1 MSPTKALVGMT
12 PYEKLTGTKPD
23 VSNLHVCGCVAFAHV
38 PKKKRASKLSPKAK
52 PTLFLGYAQTSLG
65 YRLLDLRTGDL
76 IEQRDVS
83 FREDITVD
91 STYVERLLARR
102 YEGSDE
108 ELPVRVPY
116 VRLPVNAVLDTVHI
130 PTRPSDEDSEDDD
143 MASVDGDSTVT
154 TRKRRRKDSSDS
166 SNESSDDVDFSG
178 SFEVDND
185 TGNSGSSVA
194 SASRAGGSA
203 TSSSPASGSPTSG
216 ASFANSDDSDAA
228 SASST
233 TVNSATAP
241 SPPAA
246 RRIRGGTTVAQ
257 PLPQPTRR
265 STRVQRPNS
274 RYDPSTWVM
283 TCTLM
288 ACMLIGVVSE
298 WLNPMTVRQTLASEH
313 AWEWRAAM
321 DAEYESLMK
330 NLTWELVPRPKST
343 KNKRVNILTSVWVLV
358 VKRDEKGV
366 IQRFKARLAV
376 RGFLQKFGI
385 DYLTTY
391 SPVVRIESVRLVM
404 ILALMQG
411 LDCRHV
417 DFVTAFLNGELA
429 DVDIYME
436 QPQGYDDGSD
446 RVCHL
451 LKGLYGLKQA
461 SKIWNDTLHAYLVEL
476 QFVQCVFDAGV
487 YYRNGTHSL
496 IYLTVYVDDIVI
508 AAKPADIEIVVR
520 ELSARFEVKDL
531 GRVKHLLGMEVNF
544 QPGVILCL
552 SQTAYVERLATRF
565 QL

>member
-1 MSPTKALVGMT
+1 
-12 PYEKLTGTKPD
+12 
-23 VSNLHVCGCVAFAHV
+23 
-38 PKKKRASKLSPKAK
+38 
-52 PTLFLGYAQTSLG
+52 
-65 YRLLDLRTGDL
+65 
-76 IEQRDVS
+76 
-83 FREDITVD
+83 
-91 STYVERLLARR
+91 
-102 YEGSDE
+102 
-108 ELPVRVPY
+108 
-116 VRLPVNAVLDTVHI
+116 
-130 PTRPSDEDSEDDD
+130 
-143 MASVDGDSTVT
+143 
-154 TRKRRRKDSSDS
+154 
-166 SNESSDDVDFSG
+166 
-178 SFEVDND
+178 
-185 TGNSGSSVA
+185 
-194 SASRAGGSA
+194 
-203 TSSSPASGSPTSG
+203 
-216 ASFANSDDSDAA
+216 
-228 SASST
+228 
-233 TVNSATAP
+233 
-241 SPPAA
+241 
-246 RRIRGGTTVAQ
+246 
-257 PLPQPTRR
+257 
-265 STRVQRPNS
+265 
-274 RYDPSTWVM
+274 
-283 TCTLM
+283 
-288 ACMLIGVVSE
+288 
-298 WLNPMTVRQTLASEH
+298 
-313 AWEWRAAM
+313 M

-385 DYLTTY
+385 DCLTTY

-565 QL
+565 QLEHARTVRSPQMHNERMPPIETDKTQVNNASLPYREIVGSLQYLVACTRPDMASVVRCLGKYNGAYTRENFAMAKRAVRYLLGTKTFGLVYRPTDAMPLLIAFADADHAMCADTSRSNTGFVLQLNGCAWMWKSKQQSRVTTNTCASELVTACDCVDNLVWARQLLAELLVKTEVSTVHCDNQSALHVIANRGNSKKVQRFAKEARMIAEFVDEGAVQMKYVSTTENVADIITKALGPQRFEYLRDKLNLEDVVSAWNGAQRID